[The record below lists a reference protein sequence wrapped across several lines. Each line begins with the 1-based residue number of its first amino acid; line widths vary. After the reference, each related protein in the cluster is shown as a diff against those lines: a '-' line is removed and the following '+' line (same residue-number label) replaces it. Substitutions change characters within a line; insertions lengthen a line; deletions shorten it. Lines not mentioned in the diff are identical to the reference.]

1 LSYLLGVDIGGSKAD
16 FLLTSADGLEMSCLT
31 IPSKNLTNPDTNT
44 VDLLLSKGLDQLSSS
59 VDLTEI
65 SNICLGVAGLH
76 TGNRVQLI
84 GLIGQS
90 ISKYTSAK
98 VQVVNDAV
106 IGFHALLGHRQGIA
120 LIAGT
125 GSLAARIHEDLVIKT
140 AGGTG
145 AKFGDK
151 GSAFWIGKKAIQH
164 ILEGSD
170 LGATEP
176 ELLKEFGI
184 HSADSESSKWELVQY
199 FNGMSNSEV
208 AALSINVAHWSDTLP
223 WAMNILSNA
232 ASNLISLA
240 EHLNP
245 RNEPV
250 ALIGSLFS
258 KNTFIREKVSSGLLE
273 MGLSPEIVNR
283 PVEGAIKL
291 ARLSL

>member
-1 LSYLLGVDIGGSKAD
+1 MSYLLGVDIGGSKAD
-16 FLLTSADGLEMSCLT
+16 FLLTSGDGLEMSLLT
-31 IPSKNLTNPDTNT
+31 IPSKNLTNPDTST
-44 VDLLLSKGLDQLSSS
+44 VDLLLSKALDHLSSS
-59 VDLTEI
+59 IDLKEV
-65 SNICLGVAGLH
+65 SSICLGVAGLH
-76 TGNRVQLI
+76 AGNKAQLI
-84 GLIGQS
+84 GLIGHS
-90 ISKYTSAK
+90 ISKYTPAK

-125 GSLAARIHEDLVIKT
+125 GSLAARIHDDLVIKT

-184 HSADSESSKWELVQY
+184 QSAESESSKWELVQY

-208 AALSINVAHWSDTLP
+208 ASISINVTRWAETLP
-223 WAMNILSNA
+223 WAMKILSDA

-240 EHLNP
+240 ELLNP

-273 MGLSPEIVNR
+273 LGLSPEIVNR
-283 PVEGAIKL
+283 PVDGAIKL